1 MDRSGVISGRLIGFR
16 IARLTLL
23 AGLAKAP
30 GFLIPIVIAAFFG
43 AGHQTDAYFLAYG
56 GLLLVGGTV
65 GQPLEVAIVPFAAHA
80 LSLGQRAA
88 KVFMGSLFR
97 RGLTLGLAAAFAGV
111 VLLWS
116 ALLLLRP
123 EQIAIKDV
131 LVFYMLLA
139 PAAAAWCV
147 AGLYTGSLVS
157 AWHLEAGAVGYGFR
171 GAGALLGALFGAV
184 VQELWPVA
192 VGASAGEWGRV
203 WWLRTRW
210 RRAVNGMT
218 PGVDGAPAR
227 GFLSAAASQISANG
241 LLSSAQ
247 FIERFL
253 VGTVAV
259 AAISRI
265 EYANRL
271 VMVAAVLFDGG
282 IGPWLLARWA
292 TVRVRAGLKSD
303 WLSVY
308 RPLVLAGTAALAVAG
323 ILALGAPLIV
333 AGVLH
338 HGAFTTDDAAVVT
351 KVLRWY
357 AIGYFFNMSALCV
370 ERLLLARAQNRLFLV
385 LTAVRSVVR
394 VATIMLL
401 LGQIGILALPAGYAA
416 AEATYLVALL
426 VASRREGVPVAA

>member
-1 MDRSGVISGRLIGFR
+1 VTSARPNAFR
-16 IARLTLL
+16 IARLALL
-23 AGLAKAP
+23 AGLAKGP

-43 AGHQTDAYFLAYG
+43 AGHLTDAYFLAYG

-88 KVFMGSLFR
+88 NVFMGSLFR
-97 RGLTLGLAAAFAGV
+97 RGLALGIAAALLGA
-111 VLLWS
+111 VLLWA
-116 ALLLLRP
+116 ALLMSRP
-123 EQIAIKDV
+123 DQIAIGRV
-131 LVFYMLLA
+131 LLFYILLA

-157 AWHLEAGAVGYGFR
+157 AWQLEAGAVGYGFR
-171 GAGALLGALFGAV
+171 GVGALLGALIGALMH
-184 VQELWPVA
+184 ELWPVA
-192 VGASAGEWGRV
+192 VGASAGEWSRV

-210 RRAVNGMT
+210 RQAVNGMA
-218 PGVDGAPAR
+218 PGAEGTPAR
-227 GFLSAAASQISANG
+227 GFLAAATSQMTANG
-241 LLSSAQ
+241 LLSGSQ

-271 VMVAAVLFDGG
+271 IMVAAVLFDGG

-303 WLSVY
+303 WSSVY
-308 RPLVLAGTAALAVAG
+308 QLLVLAGTAAFVVSLALAV
-323 ILALGAPLIV
+323 GAPLIV

-338 HGAFTTDDAAVVT
+338 HGAFTADDTAVVT
-351 KVLRWY
+351 KLLRWY
-357 AIGYFFNMSALCV
+357 AVGYFFNMSALCV

-385 LTAVRSVVR
+385 LTAVRSAVR